1 MFKNPPLCDG
11 VYTARRAGDVR
22 AFENVRN
29 EAGLEAARLGFSQL
43 FALNVSAH
51 SQSTVSSMR
60 ISLCVIEKK

>member
-29 EAGLEAARLGFSQL
+29 EAGLEAAR
-43 FALNVSAH
+43 AH

-60 ISLCVIEKK
+60 SSLCVIEKK

>member
-43 FALNVSAH
+43 FALNVSGRGQKVPELFKS
-51 SQSTVSSMR
+51 SQHTVS
-60 ISLCVIEKK
+60 